1 MTEIYFVPASLA
13 VTALWI
19 FSRAAVWIKNRKIN
33 LKREAELL
41 LVYICIMVIFRITFF
56 HLEKIDGNVQPL
68 VIDAA
73 NIFNFRINLVPFVNL
88 FDYESLRDAL
98 INFIGNAAM
107 FIPVG
112 IIWPIVFKEL
122 DTHKKAIAAGIGF
135 SLVIEILQLPI
146 YDRVSDIDDLILNS
160 IGFLAGYGIYL
171 LVKKLRRK

>member
-19 FSRAAVWIKNRKIN
+19 FFRAAVWIKNRKIN

-56 HLEKIDGNVQPL
+56 HMEKIGGNVQPL